1 MNPGEER
8 FRPLDLLRYAGLFIW
23 LCLAIPLVFI
33 RYVAE
38 EPFPPEQYLAWW
50 ALHILFGLTY
60 WNQVRELPLKA
71 PLPYRLVTLAVLT
84 GSALAICFASETSGG
99 GILLL
104 VVAGLVPWILDKAAA
119 IAWVLGQNVLLA
131 VVIAMLPQMSFADA
145 SINAGLFLSISLFAF
160 MSSYVALRQHTA
172 RDELR
177 KVNSE
182 LQATQALLA
191 ENTRIAERVRI
202 SRELHDLVGH
212 HLTALTL
219 NLEVA
224 THLVQGKALEHVQ
237 QAHSLAKLLLAD
249 VREVV
254 SDMRD
259 DDKVDLSEA
268 LSTLVEGVPQP
279 RIHLDLPT
287 ELAMTDPGRA
297 QVLLRCAQEVITNS
311 VRHAEAR
318 NLWLKLRLNE
328 DGIDM
333 RARDDGQGVADFEP
347 GNGLKGMSE
356 RLRALG
362 GTLDV
367 ITAAGKGF
375 ALRAWVPLQSD
386 TMERQIEDG
395 GAKPARRAASAAKVT
410 E

>member
-1 MNPGEER
+1 MSVIEGKY
-8 FRPLDLLRYAGLFIW
+8 RPLELLRYAGLFTW
-23 LCLAIPLVFI
+23 LCLTIPLVFFRFI
-33 RYVAE
+33 VD
-38 EPFPPEQYLAWW
+38 EPVPAEQYLSWW
-50 ALHILFGLTY
+50 ALHVLFGLTY

-71 PLPYRLVTLAVLT
+71 ALSYRLVTLAVLT
-84 GSALAICFASETSGG
+84 GSALAICLASESALGG
-99 GILLL
+99 VLLL
-104 VVAGLVPWILDKAAA
+104 VVAGLVPWMLNRVVAV
-119 IAWVLGQNVLLA
+119 AWVIAQNVLLA
-131 VVIAMLPQMSFADA
+131 GVIWTLPGSSFTSA
-145 SINAGLFLSISLFAF
+145 SVNAGLFLSISLFAF
-160 MSSYVALRQHTA
+160 ISSYVALRQHAA

-182 LQATQALLA
+182 LRATQALLA

-224 THLVQGKALEHVQ
+224 THLVSGKALEHVQ

-259 DDKVDLSEA
+259 DDKVDLSDA
-268 LSTLVEGVPQP
+268 LRTLVEGVPEP

-318 NLWLKLRLNE
+318 NLWIRLRHDVEGVEL
-328 DGIDM
+328 
-333 RARDDGQGVADFEP
+333 RARDDGRGVDKFKP
-347 GNGLKGMSE
+347 GNGLIGMQE

-362 GTLDV
+362 GSLDV
-367 ITAAGKGF
+367 ITARGKGF
-375 ALRAWVPLQSD
+375 SLRAAMPLEAD
-386 TMERQIEDG
+386 TLEHSIEEIEAGAETVRERAG
-395 GAKPARRAASAAKVT
+395 
-410 E
+410 

>member
-1 MNPGEER
+1 MKLIEGGY
-8 FRPLDLLRYAGLFIW
+8 RPLQLLRYAGLFTW
-23 LCLAIPLVFI
+23 LVLTIPLLFI
-33 RYVAE
+33 GSVVD
-38 EPFPPEQYLAWW
+38 EPVPAEQYLAWW
-50 ALHILFGLTY
+50 ALHVLFGLTY

-71 PLPYRLVTLAVLT
+71 ALSYRLVTLAVLT
-84 GSALAICFASETSGG
+84 GSALAICLASESSLGG
-99 GILLL
+99 VLLL
-104 VVAGLVPWILDKAAA
+104 VVAGLVPWMLDRTAAV
-119 IAWVLGQNVLLA
+119 AWVLGQNVLLA
-131 VVIAMLPQMSFADA
+131 VVVAMLPGTTFADA
-145 SINAGLFLSISLFAF
+145 SVNAGLFLSISLFAF
-160 MSSYVALRQHTA
+160 ISSYVALRQHAA

-182 LQATQALLA
+182 LRATQALLA

-224 THLVQGKALEHVQ
+224 THLVEGKALEHVQ

-259 DDKVDLSEA
+259 EDKVDLAMA
-268 LSTLVEGVPQP
+268 LITLVEGVPEP
-279 RIHLDLPT
+279 RIHLDLPD
-287 ELAMTDPGRA
+287 EVAMTDPGRA

-318 NLWLKLRLNE
+318 NLWIRLRPE
-328 DGIDM
+328 GDGVEL
-333 RARDDGQGVADFEP
+333 RARDDGRGVNKFVP
-347 GNGLKGMSE
+347 GNGLIGMSE
-356 RLRALG
+356 RLKGLG
-362 GTLDV
+362 GELDV

-375 ALRAWVPLQSD
+375 ALRAWMPLEAD
-386 TMERQIEDG
+386 KLERQVEEVDT
-395 GAKPARRAASAAKVT
+395 RAVRPQEKT
-410 E
+410 G